1 MYVFAGAKDR
11 QLVRLTFKPEQYG
24 VPNCVLIFAFY
35 EGRLLLVKHRERG
48 WELPG
53 GKIEPG
59 ELAEAAAKREAQ
71 EEAGATIAV
80 LEPVGQYSID
90 EDGRTSIVK
99 TIYIALIA
107 SLSPLPGGHETDEV
121 RLVSEPPSPSEVR
134 SDPSYSYVMKDDVY
148 ELTLARIA
156 DHRYGRQRW

>member
-1 MYVFAGAKDR
+1 MYVFAGARDR
-11 QLVRLTFKPEQYG
+11 QLVRLTFKPEQFG
-24 VPNCVLIFAFY
+24 VPNCVLIFAFH
-35 EGRLLLVKHRERG
+35 EGKLLLVKHRERG

-71 EEAGATIAV
+71 EEAGAAIAV

-99 TIYIALIA
+99 TIFIALIA
-107 SLSPLPGGHETDEV
+107 SMSPLPGGYETDEA
-121 RLVSEPPSPSEVR
+121 RLLPEPPSSRDVR
-134 SDPSYSYVMKDDVY
+134 NDPSYSYVMKDDVY

-156 DHRYGRQRW
+156 DHRFCRRRY